1 MTRVTAKILEDK
13 VQQLNDIMG
22 GEFELDNAPIYG
34 GWKLTVRGQHTVRH
48 RVPPKE
54 MLAFLDGMII
64 MGEVAYKTM
73 VKG

>member
-1 MTRVTAKILEDK
+1 MRVTAKILEDK

-22 GEFELDNAPIYG
+22 GEFELNNAPIYG
-34 GWKLTVRGQHTVRH
+34 GWQLTVRGAHIVRH

-54 MLAFLDGMII
+54 MLAFLDGMIM
-64 MGEVAYKTM
+64 MGEVAYKAI